1 MARFFVQDRSIVA
14 RSLARSRRL
23 DLMSHAPQRNKQ
35 RQRRRNE
42 NNRHLELRREQHP
55 DRHLSVRIEAL
66 RVTTPTV
73 GAIIG
78 AVKVLAPLGDCVH
91 D

>member
-1 MARFFVQDRSIVA
+1 MNVTELFCSRPQHRSALIGKVA
-14 RSLARSRRL
+14 PTGL
-23 DLMSHAPQRNKQ
+23 DEPNGAFGGHSPQRNKQ

-66 RVTTPTV
+66 RVTTSAV

-78 AVKVLAPLGDCVH
+78 VV
-91 D
+91 